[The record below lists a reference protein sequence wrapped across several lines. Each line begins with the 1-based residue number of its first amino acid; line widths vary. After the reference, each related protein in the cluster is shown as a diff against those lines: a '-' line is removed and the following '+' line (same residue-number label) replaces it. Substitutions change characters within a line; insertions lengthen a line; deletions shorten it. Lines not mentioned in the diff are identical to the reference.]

1 MDYSSGL
8 LVTANSHFCNNTMK
22 GYYQLGSK

>member
-8 LVTANSHFCNNTMK
+8 LVTANLSF
-22 GYYQLGSK
+22 L